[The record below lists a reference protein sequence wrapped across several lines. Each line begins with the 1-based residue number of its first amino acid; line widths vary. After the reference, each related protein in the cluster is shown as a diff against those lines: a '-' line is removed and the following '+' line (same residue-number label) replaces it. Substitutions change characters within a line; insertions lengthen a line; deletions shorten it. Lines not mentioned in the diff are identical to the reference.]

1 MSSQRL
7 LSDCYVNDIHI
18 NCIYDDFCVH
28 RFDGGDGGLLPPRD
42 HYHYLRYHRSVSAD
56 YGRTWSPLTPI
67 MNAGCARPRLLLM
80 NNILLLSGGR
90 FRVDGNTSD
99 VLLWVAT
106 DGVGED
112 WVSFSLSYYHNLG
125 ADISVG
131 VVPFDWKVNASNTT
145 GLGPRE
151 TNAYTSIVQLNSST
165 VAVFYDQKNGS
176 VTHAYRTKVIS
187 YSMLVHLS

>member
-1 MSSQRL
+1 MST
-7 LSDCYVNDIHI
+7 
-18 NCIYDDFCVH
+18 YDVSCSN

-80 NNILLLSGGR
+80 GDILFLSGGR
-90 FRVDGNTSD
+90 FRVNDNTSD
-99 VLLWVAT
+99 VLLWAAT
-106 DGVGED
+106 DGVGGD

-125 ADISVG
+125 ANPSAG
-131 VVPFDWKVNASNTT
+131 VMPFDWKVNASNTT

-151 TNAYTSIVQLNSST
+151 TNAYTSIVQLNAST
-165 VAVFYDQKNGS
+165 AAVFYDQKNGS
-176 VTHAYRTKVIS
+176 ATHAYRTRVTS